1 MKKFKFRYVF
11 KGIKDDYYLHN
22 FFSLN
27 FIEKG
32 KAKKIIKAHHNSGY
46 ELISRDLYTGSK
58 DKSGRDIYE
67 GDIINQKYKLGNRY
81 YLIKYD
87 NKLASF
93 VMKKLNRNNY
103 EPNEIGTETRF
114 YSHDWKKLE
123 VVGSKYQNS
132 ELLKG
137 D

>member
-1 MKKFKFRYVF
+1 LKKLKFRYVF
-11 KGIKDDYYLHN
+11 KGVKGEHYLFN
-22 FFSLN
+22 YLTLD

-32 KAKKIIKAHHNSGY
+32 KAKKIIRAHHNSGY

-103 EPNEIGTETRF
+103 ESNEIGTETRF
-114 YSHDWKKLE
+114 YSHDWKKSE
-123 VVGSKYQNS
+123 VVGSKHQNS
-132 ELLKG
+132 ELLKE